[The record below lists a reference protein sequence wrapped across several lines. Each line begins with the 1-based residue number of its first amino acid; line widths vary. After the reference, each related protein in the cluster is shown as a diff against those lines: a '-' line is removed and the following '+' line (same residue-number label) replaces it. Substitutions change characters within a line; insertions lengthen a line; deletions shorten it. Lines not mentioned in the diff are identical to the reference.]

1 MDRIVMEQGRF
12 NIAPNFRNK
21 LRLSYSSILDFLFAF
36 EDSLGMNGFVID
48 KKKSS
53 DFR

>member
-1 MDRIVMEQGRF
+1 MEQGIF
-12 NIAPNFRNK
+12 NIAPNIRNK
-21 LRLSYSSILDFLFAF
+21 LSLSYSSILDFLFAF
-36 EDSLGMNGFVID
+36 EDSLGMNVFVID